1 VIGRRDLL
9 VRTGLLLAASAFAGL
24 PATPRRRALAA
35 DDWAAL
41 RDQFDLSRDLVHM
54 GGLYIASHPAPV
66 RAAIEAHR
74 RGLDE
79 DPVGYLQERGG
90 RNEARVLAAA
100 AAYLGAGTGDLALTD
115 STTMGLGLLYPGL
128 AVRADQE
135 ILTTTHDF
143 WATHEALRTLS
154 ARTGAPIRSIELYS
168 DPAAASVEAIV
179 GAVEAALTGNTRVVA
194 VTWVHSSTGVKLPI
208 ARIAEVVG
216 VANRGRDEADMAL
229 LCVDGVHGI
238 GVEDASVT
246 ELGCDFF
253 VAGCHKWLFGP
264 RGTGIVWGH
273 PQSWRWADGAIPSF
287 SDRRT
292 PGGAFTPG
300 GFHSFEHRWALNEAF
315 DLHTALGKARVQA
328 RVHEL
333 AGQVKAG
340 LAAMRGVR
348 LHTPIGEDVSAGIV
362 CFDVEGQAA
371 ATVVRRLRAA
381 GVVATVTPYSPP
393 HARLAPGL
401 FNSAEDVEVALAA
414 VRALA

>member
-1 VIGRRDLL
+1 MIGRRDLL
-9 VRTGLLLAASAFAGL
+9 VRSGLLLAASAFAGL
-24 PATPRRRALAA
+24 PAAHARRAVAA
-35 DDWAAL
+35 EEWGAF
-41 RDQFDLSRDLVHM
+41 RDQFELSRDLVHM

-90 RNEARVLAAA
+90 RNEARVLASA
-100 AAYLGAGTGDLALTD
+100 AAYLGAGTSDVALTD

-128 AVRADQE
+128 AVRGDQE

-154 ARTGAPIRSIELYS
+154 ARTGAPIRSVELYR
-168 DPAAASVEAIV
+168 DPAAASAAAIV
-179 GAVEAALTGNTRVVA
+179 GAIESAITSRTRVVA

-208 ARIAEVVG
+208 ARIAEVIAA
-216 VANRGRDEADMAL
+216 ANRGRDEADMAL

-238 GVEDASVT
+238 GVEDATV
-246 ELGCDFF
+246 EQLGCDFF

-264 RGTGIVWGH
+264 RGTGLVWGH
-273 PQSWRWADGAIPSF
+273 PLSWKFADGAIPSF

-315 DLHTALGKARVQA
+315 DLHMGLGKARVQA
-328 RVHEL
+328 RIHEL
-333 AGQVKAG
+333 AGMVKAG
-340 LAAMRGVR
+340 LAAMPVVR
-348 LHTPIGEDVSAGIV
+348 LRTPLAEGLSAGIV
-362 CFDVEGQAA
+362 CFDVDGYAA
-371 ATVVRRLRAA
+371 QTVVRRLRAQ

-401 FNSAEDVEVALAA
+401 FNSEEDVGAALAA

>member
-9 VRTGLLLAASAFAGL
+9 VRSGLLLVASAFAGL
-24 PATPRRRALAA
+24 PEVPRARAQAA
-35 DDWAAL
+35 DWPTF

-66 RAAIEAHR
+66 RAAIEGYR
-74 RGLDE
+74 RALDE

-90 RNEARVLAAA
+90 RNEARVLASAG
-100 AAYLGAGTGDLALTD
+100 AYLGASASDIALTD

-128 AVRADQE
+128 SVRADQE

-143 WATHEALRTLS
+143 WATHDALRTLS
-154 ARTGAPIRSIELYS
+154 ARTGAPIRTVELYE
-168 DPAAASVEAIV
+168 DPAAANVEAIV
-179 GAVEAALTGNTRVVA
+179 GALEGAITSGTRVVA
-194 VTWVHSSTGVKLPI
+194 VTWVHSGTGVKLPI
-208 ARIAEVVG
+208 GRIAEAVAA
-216 VANRGRDEADMAL
+216 ANRGRDEADMAL

-238 GVEDASVT
+238 GVEDT
-246 ELGCDFF
+246 TMEQLGCDFF

-264 RGTGIVWGH
+264 RGTGLVWGH
-273 PQSWRWADGAIPSF
+273 PQSWKWADGAIPSF

-315 DLHTALGKARVQA
+315 DLHMGLGKARVQA
-328 RVHEL
+328 RIHEL
-333 AGQVKAG
+333 AGMAKVG
-340 LAAMRGVR
+340 LAAMPGVR
-348 LHTPIGEDVSAGIV
+348 LHTPIAEELSAGIV
-362 CFDVEGQAA
+362 CFDVAGLAA
-371 ATVVRRLRAA
+371 QTVVRRLRSD
-381 GVVATVTPYSPP
+381 GIVATTTPYTPP

-401 FNSAEDVEVALAA
+401 FNSEVDVEAALRA